1 MKLGFLLLA
10 SLLLLLAC
18 SPEDSPE
25 FTVPTPT
32 SVAQADIAEDSD
44 RVYYLAVVGDDFS
57 HQAAEQLLLA
67 LLADDIAITNAWYPQ
82 VPSDC
87 ECVICVACMV
97 VELEAPD
104 QTMLEHG
111 FIDDPASELWVCNCG
126 VDQFWQY
133 TF

>member
-67 LLADDIAITNAWYPQ
+67 LLADDIAIATAWYPQ
-82 VPSDC
+82 MMSTC
-87 ECVICVACMV
+87 KCGTCVACMV

-111 FIDDPASELWVCNCG
+111 FVDQPDSELWSCNCG
-126 VDQFWQY
+126 IDDFWQY